1 MKRIILLL
9 LIICA
14 ALTASPAFAESYVE
28 MLRAARSNDQ
38 IIEAL
43 YQLAYYGNRSCF
55 WDFVKYL
62 NYTSGESEGS
72 NAPLVRRAAAEAL
85 GRSKDDR
92 GVQYLVERYG
102 KEKNDTVK
110 ISIVFGLSFHSVP
123 EIVPV
128 IKDALASQNT
138 DLRYQA
144 VLAAERSKSKE
155 TISDIKAI
163 HASDKDD
170 TMRMVSSFALY
181 SFGEDRASNE
191 KYLTA
196 GLRSSDP
203 LVRYRAADYIGRA
216 GIDSAAP
223 DVIKAI
229 EIENKW
235 WVKSELD
242 RAMDRIYEVKKKKRD
257 SEAAE
262 GFKFLEKDSAPAEQ
276 TPSSASSV
284 PAK

>member
-1 MKRIILLL
+1 MG
-9 LIICA
+9 CA
-14 ALTASPAFAESYVE
+14 ALTAAPASAESYVE

-38 IIEAL
+38 IIEAM
-43 YQLAYYGNRSCF
+43 YQLSYYGNRSCF

-62 NYTSGESEGS
+62 NYTSGEAEGS

-110 ISIVFGLSFHSVP
+110 VSIIFGLGFHAVP

-128 IKDALASQNT
+128 IKNALGSGNV
-138 DLRYQA
+138 DVRYQA

-155 TISDIKAI
+155 VIPDIRAI
-163 HASDKDD
+163 HASDSDD
-170 TMRMVSSFALY
+170 TMKMVSAFALY
-181 SFGEDRASNE
+181 SFGEDRAANE
-191 KYLTA
+191 KYLSA
-196 GLRSSDP
+196 GLRSPDP

-223 DVIKAI
+223 EVIRAI

-257 SEAAE
+257 AEAAE
-262 GFKFLEKDSAPAEQ
+262 GFKFLEKDSSTDQPSAAP
-276 TPSSASSV
+276 V
-284 PAK
+284 K